1 MSNSS
6 NGGTVLAGFSAETLL
21 GSDAHVIKEIT
32 ALRNDLRYTTNGSE
46 VSLDDSFMRVQ
57 KEVDAL
63 PCIVLDM
70 DVPPGTENEYLIRL
84 STAQEKV
91 LDDCDR
97 VLRHILEFQSKLKN
111 AERAIKKYRADFLS
125 WYVLAAS
132 YEVEAHKVKFAPS
145 HIKGL
150 AEAEFTRLI
159 DGIDV
164 QVDNLI
170 SSVEHLIEECRQHKK
185 IQSEKHSL
193 GKDQAN
199 ASWTSKM
206 ANPNGI
212 APSRADQMAQEPE
225 EEELDEDEVPAFVSR
240 RPQVGSVASNPVIG
254 TCNHVP
260 TPTEP
265 WLGAIDCGEPPTEE
279 FPVEELEP
287 EPVIDTSEPT
297 FELLSNPVPL
307 TDGILGFGEDP
318 NKKIVASNQDLLDE
332 AEPGDTVVLRFQDNV
347 APVLDGIK
355 DTVKIT
361 GPVTVPFVNHIEA
374 VAEVR
379 KILDDPNLE
388 RNYVYRDPTP
398 GGIIVADPEQV
409 VDFLNADDPEPVAA
423 TPMNM
428 KPRKRLILMEDE
440 DLM

>member
-212 APSRADQMAQEPE
+212 APSRADDMAQEPE
-225 EEELDEDEVPAFVSR
+225 EEELGEDEVPAFVSR
-240 RPQVGSVASNPVIG
+240 RPQVGSN
-254 TCNHVP
+254 P
-260 TPTEP
+260 TP
-265 WLGAIDCGEPPTEE
+265 PTKAALDEVDDTPLKVEDGYWQEE
-279 FPVEELEP
+279 FPIEAMEQPAP
-287 EPVIDTSEPT
+287 EPDPSEPPMD
-297 FELLSNPVPL
+297 EEAPL
-307 TDGILGFGEDP
+307 V
-318 NKKIVASNQDLLDE
+318 VASNQDLLDA
-332 AEPGDTVVLRFQDNV
+332 AELGDTVMLRFQDNV
-347 APVLDGIK
+347 APVLEGIK

-361 GPVTVPFVNHIEA
+361 GPVTLPI
-374 VAEVR
+374 VR
-379 KILDDPNLE
+379 TLDDATPAE
-388 RNYVYRDPTP
+388 WDAASRAVGWGVKTGDPAPVT
-398 GGIIVADPEQV
+398 VVTDPEQV
-409 VDFLNADDPEPVAA
+409 VNFLNADDPEPVAA
-423 TPMNM
+423 TPTNM
-428 KPRKRLILMEDE
+428 KPRKRLILTEDE